1 MLRIHA
7 GAGAR
12 ALAQALISL
21 IESRTPEPDESLG
34 APPASAARREDAPP
48 LDGARGDVT
57 SSGAVGHCAAAVAAR
72 PDRSALLSIPSHLL
86 FWVVAGGGL
95 ALDLWSKDWAFRTMG
110 QLAQQPVVP
119 RLLEFQTMLNP
130 GALFGIGRGQTEL
143 FLAASLV
150 ALGLVLWMF
159 AQSGSRRWV
168 LHIALAAILAGAL
181 GNMYDRAFV
190 RLTEKPLPTPNG
202 WRYFYRAG
210 PNEHGAMV
218 LREFPPDRPGESRVM
233 STPPPE
239 VGFVRDFIKIPTKIF
254 GERDLWPWVFNVAD
268 TLLVIGVGILALR
281 LLFERRGPHG
291 EPRAGS
297 AAEGDGDARD
307 RAASSESRVA

>member
-21 IESRTPEPDESLG
+21 IESRTPEPDEFLG
-34 APPASAARREDAPP
+34 APPGPVAHPADDRTGDSARPDAIASPAAAPR
-48 LDGARGDVT
+48 AVT
-57 SSGAVGHCAAAVAAR
+57 SVAR
-72 PDRSALLSIPSHLL
+72 PDRSALLSLPSNLL
-86 FWVVAGGGL
+86 FWVIAAGGL

-110 QLAQQPVVP
+110 QLAHQPVVP

-190 RLTEKPLPTPNG
+190 RLTEKPLPTPDG

-233 STPPPE
+233 PTPPPE

-291 EPRAGS
+291 EAGDRRGS
-297 AAEGDGDARD
+297 AD
-307 RAASSESRVA
+307 RAAAGALGAGEERG